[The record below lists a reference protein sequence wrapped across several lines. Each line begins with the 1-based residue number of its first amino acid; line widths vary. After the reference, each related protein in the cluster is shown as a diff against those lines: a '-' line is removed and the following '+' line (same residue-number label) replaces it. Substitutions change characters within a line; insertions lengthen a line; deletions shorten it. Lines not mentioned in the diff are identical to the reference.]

1 MDLDYD
7 YTDTESETDAAMAE
21 NQKLVDQDDLAH
33 AVEKGSRCDT
43 KDLYRLAR
51 PEDPTKFYW
60 ADEMPKDFGN
70 VEKGKT
76 KKAREAFAVNILHKF
91 DDDLD
96 EWVVHEVR
104 VNSAKVQKAL
114 EVVLEG
120 YPKLTQHELKSFSS
134 PYLPLIHRWND
145 LLAYI
150 DGCEA
155 DSDIL
160 EHLQLFRKVLE
171 PLLEE
176 SFGKVEA
183 IEKTRHVAFVD
194 LPIAYIP
201 GATVFEHATRA
212 AGIYRSCRYTRPCD
226 APPRYEISVDVV
238 EWDGRRCGLCPKTWK
253 VNEYRGLRA
262 LTALEVSP
270 LMGLPDEATIR
281 GSLIERGHI
290 YEKLRGHHFLA
301 YTDKHEERI
310 NERVVIDARAYHKHE
325 MGRFPEYASLEEI
338 KGLTWSQS
346 MNRYSSSMPSA
357 STSSS
362 KIDLSPLTDEQR
374 LLAQSTVRC
383 FNIEKKIWQNLAI
396 TKLHEIPWAERAF
409 DSLVLAQDEKDL
421 LLALVDRDQFTES
434 STFEDFIGSKGTGM
448 IMLLCGPPGVG
459 KTLTA
464 ESVAEHLRRPLYK
477 LGAGDLGT
485 AANIVERNLTKALAL
500 CGHFGAVLLI
510 DEADV
515 FMEARSTNNLQR
527 NELVSVFLRLLE
539 YYSGIMILTTNRMR
553 SIDPA
558 FESRVDITLSY
569 NSLTETDRRQVWKNF
584 LATLDP
590 GAVDVGEADL
600 LKLAKWD
607 FNGRQIKSAIKTA
620 RVLATKKK
628 EPLNARHLNVVL
640 NLRSKA
646 LGMMNGEEEVNGH
659 VANAAVTNG
668 V

>member
-270 LMGLPDEATIR
+270 LIGLPDEATTR

-290 YEKLRGHHFLA
+290 
-301 YTDKHEERI
+301 I
-310 NERVVIDARAYHKHE
+310 
-325 MGRFPEYASLEEI
+325 SLPI
-338 KGLTWSQS
+338 RTST
-346 MNRYSSSMPSA
+346 RSA
-357 STSSS
+357 
-362 KIDLSPLTDEQR
+362 L
-374 LLAQSTVRC
+374 
-383 FNIEKKIWQNLAI
+383 
-396 TKLHEIPWAERAF
+396 
-409 DSLVLAQDEKDL
+409 
-421 LLALVDRDQFTES
+421 
-434 STFEDFIGSKGTGM
+434 
-448 IMLLCGPPGVG
+448 
-459 KTLTA
+459 
-464 ESVAEHLRRPLYK
+464 
-477 LGAGDLGT
+477 
-485 AANIVERNLTKALAL
+485 
-500 CGHFGAVLLI
+500 
-510 DEADV
+510 
-515 FMEARSTNNLQR
+515 
-527 NELVSVFLRLLE
+527 
-539 YYSGIMILTTNRMR
+539 
-553 SIDPA
+553 
-558 FESRVDITLSY
+558 
-569 NSLTETDRRQVWKNF
+569 
-584 LATLDP
+584 
-590 GAVDVGEADL
+590 
-600 LKLAKWD
+600 
-607 FNGRQIKSAIKTA
+607 
-620 RVLATKKK
+620 
-628 EPLNARHLNVVL
+628 
-640 NLRSKA
+640 
-646 LGMMNGEEEVNGH
+646 
-659 VANAAVTNG
+659 TNG
-668 V
+668 W

>member
-1 MDLDYD
+1 MDYF
-7 YTDTESETDAAMAE
+7 TDDGESDMDAAVVAE
-21 NQKLVDQDDLAH
+21 NQKVVDQDDLAQ

-43 KDLYRLAR
+43 KDLYHLAR
-51 PEDPTKFYW
+51 PEDPRKFYW

-91 DDDLD
+91 NDDLD
-96 EWVVHEVR
+96 EWIVHEVR
-104 VNSAKVQKAL
+104 VNSTKVQKAL

-134 PYLPLIHRWND
+134 PYLPLIHRWSD

-150 DGCEA
+150 NRCEPG
-155 DSDIL
+155 SDML

-183 IEKTRHVAFVD
+183 IEKTGHVAFFD

-212 AGIYRSCRYTRPCD
+212 AGIYRSCRYVRPSNE
-226 APPRYEISVDVV
+226 PPRYDVSVDVV
-238 EWDGRRCGLCPKTWK
+238 EWDGRRCGLCPKVWK

-270 LMGLPDEATIR
+270 LVGLADEAVIR
-281 GSLIERGHI
+281 KSLIERGHI
-290 YEKLRGHHFLA
+290 YERLRGHHFLA
-301 YTDKHEERI
+301 YTDGHEERI
-310 NERVVIDARAYHKHE
+310 NERMVIDARAYHKHE
-325 MGRFPEYASLEEI
+325 TGRFPEYANLGEI
-338 KGLTWSQS
+338 KGLSWAQS
-346 MNRYSSSMPSA
+346 MNRYSSTMPSA

-362 KIDLSPLTDEQR
+362 EINLTPLTDEQR
-374 LLAQSTVRC
+374 LLAQPTVRC

-448 IMLLCGPPGVG
+448 IMLLHGPPGVG

-569 NSLTETDRRQVWKNF
+569 NSLTEADRRQVWKNF

-590 GAVDVGEADL
+590 GAIDVGEADL

-646 LGMMNGEEEVNGH
+646 LGIMNGEEVNGH
-659 VANAAVTNG
+659 ATTGTATNG